1 MLGQDAG
8 SPSSDVDCRRPTRLC
23 FNAPPQADTLPVSP
37 PGPKSFAL
45 GASTRRPGSSEKARL
60 EWLSLL
66 LAARP
71 CGQVTVA
78 SVALRARTRPD
89 CQPRPS
95 SPCLLLSPFPWPPGS
110 PCSEYQPPPLSP
122 ARTTMFCLRDAR
134 FPGAPKVGGKSP
146 GSPPPS
152 QVSRC
157 GDGLTVLA
165 RQRPWFTS

>member
-71 CGQVTVA
+71 CGQVTGQRGFA
-78 SVALRARTRPD
+78 GQNEARLSTQTFESLFTSV
-89 CQPRPS
+89 
-95 SPCLLLSPFPWPPGS
+95 PFSWPPGS

-122 ARTTMFCLRDAR
+122 ARTAMFCLRDAR

-157 GDGLTVLA
+157 DDGLTVLA